1 MEVNELNE
9 KNIANI
15 ACKVLSIYVIVLGI
29 KQISYLLSISLSGYL
44 SLGFN
49 RGTIIQAIFISI
61 LPSIIL
67 VAIGLIL
74 WIKSKK
80 ISSHMI
86 CENINLETSTTSINV
101 YELQSAAFSIVGI
114 IILINL
120 IPDVGALISKQAFF
134 SSNYISKETIYRFEI
149 KVSIT
154 EMIIRFIIGLLLLF
168 RSKGLVGFIKNL
180 QHAGLEN

>member
-1 MEVNELNE
+1 MNE

-29 KQISYLLSISLSGYL
+29 KQISYLLGISLTGYL
-44 SLGFN
+44 NLGFSN
-49 RGTIIQAIFISI
+49 NTIIQAVFISI

-67 VAIGLIL
+67 IITGLIL

-86 CENINLETSTTSINV
+86 CENEAIETHKTSIDV

-114 IILINL
+114 VILINL
-120 IPDVGALISKQAFF
+120 IPDIGALISKQAIF
-134 SSNYISKETIYRFEI
+134 SGDYIPKETIYRFEI

-168 RSKGLVGFIKNL
+168 KSKGLVGFIKNL
-180 QHAGLEN
+180 QHAGLDD

>member
-1 MEVNELNE
+1 MLNE

-15 ACKVLSIYVIVLGI
+15 ACKVLSIYIIVLGI
-29 KQISYLLSISLSGYL
+29 KHISFLLSVSLSGYI

-49 RGTIIQAIFISI
+49 KSTIIQAVFISI

-67 VAIGLIL
+67 IVAGLIL
-74 WIKSKK
+74 WIKSAK

-86 CENINLETSTTSINV
+86 CDNESIETNKTSINF
-101 YELQSAAFSIVGI
+101 YQLQSAAFSIVGI

-120 IPDVGALISKQAFF
+120 IPDIGSLISKLAFF
-134 SSNYISKETIYRFEI
+134 TGDYIPKQTIYRFEI

-154 EMIIRFIIGLLLLF
+154 EMIIRFIIGLLLLLK
-168 RSKGLVGFIKNL
+168 SKGLVGFIKNL
-180 QHAGLEN
+180 QHAGLDE